1 MHYLHWFP
9 YYQFFFLILPPYK
22 SHSVISNLLSDN
34 VAVMSFLKSIWFSP
48 AFKQSPKLL
57 YHLAPNNVYCLIQF
71 YFYSSVLAFQ
81 PYWDSSGMSLT
92 FTPSKIQYISAIFFS
107 LSIIMPHIYHEV
119 PTQILF
125 LSPLEPWRP
134 PFLPGSGIDYLPSPV
149 TLWHIS

>member
-48 AFKQSPKLL
+48 ALKQSPKLL
-57 YHLAPNNVYCLIQF
+57 YHLAQNNVYYLIQF

-107 LSIIMPHIYHEV
+107 LSGSSCLIYIMEFQHRYCFSLPWTPADH
-119 PTQILF
+119 LF
-125 LSPLEPWRP
+125 SQG
-134 PFLPGSGIDYLPSPV
+134 PG
-149 TLWHIS
+149 